1 MHCNQG
7 LHVRLICAGLC
18 GLQWDVNSWIMDF
31 PDLTGRPLVLTCW
44 PPVNSVFCQ
53 CLRKYFQASLI
64 FFLFFLRAQKRDCK
78 LATQT
83 LRETRLL
90 VLTIMFNYCSFQLP
104 LIPRGFVSSPSS
116 FSSENWVRF
125 DLQQYLKMLN
135 VGFSYGWI
143 IEKPTQSVFFF
154 FFFF

>member
-7 LHVRLICAGLC
+7 LHEKLICAGLY
-18 GLQWDVNSWIMDF
+18 GPQWDVNSWIMDF
-31 PDLTGRPLVLTCW
+31 PDLSGRPLVLTE

-53 CLRKYFQASLI
+53 CLLNIFRLHWF
-64 FFLFFLRAQKRDCK
+64 FFLFVLRAQKRDCK

-104 LIPRGFVSSPSS
+104 LISRGFVSSPSS
-116 FSSENWVRF
+116 LGGENRVRF

-143 IEKPTQSVFFF
+143 IEKPTQRVFLFYF
-154 FFFF
+154 N